1 MGNIDDSYDFK
12 NLMDDLEI
20 LMNEKL
26 TPAEKERLT
35 LRISELEKVSFNKVI
50 ELSNKNR
57 KVFISND

>member
-12 NLMDDLEI
+12 NLMNDLEI

-35 LRISELEKVSFNKVI
+35 LRISELENISFNKVI

-57 KVFISND
+57 KIFISND